1 MIKENFYK
9 TIFKRKSIRKYDLTP
24 LDDTT
29 LIEIKEFVS
38 KVKPLYDDIETEISI
53 VDKDRINLLIPIK
66 APHYLMMTSQNKEG
80 YLTNAGYM
88 LQQVDLFLS
97 TNGLGSC
104 YIGMALPT
112 KDTKRGSKLD
122 FVMILAFGNAAEE
135 VHRASISQFKRK
147 ELLKITNVKNLD
159 EFLEPARIAPSA
171 TNSQP
176 WFFTSENGVINCY
189 CVKLNIIKALVYE
202 KLNKIDMGI
211 AICHIAIAAK
221 HFGKQVE
228 FVTDK
233 SAQDNHPKGY
243 YYITT
248 VKLNK

>member
-24 LDDTT
+24 LEDQK

-38 KVKPLYDDIETEISI
+38 KIEPLYDNIETEIRL
-53 VDKDRINLLIPIK
+53 VQKEEINLLVPIK

-112 KDTKRGSKLD
+112 KDTKSGSKLD
-122 FVMILAFGNAAEE
+122 FILILGFGNPAEE
-135 VHRASISQFKRK
+135 VHRESISQFKRK
-147 ELLKITNVKNLD
+147 PLIKITDIIGSD
-159 EFLEPARIAPSA
+159 EILEPARLAPSA

-176 WFFTSENGVINCY
+176 WFFTGDNGVINCY
-189 CVKLNIIKALVYE
+189 CIKSNIIKALVYE

-211 AICHIAIAAK
+211 AICNITVAAK
-221 HFGKQVE
+221 HLGKQVE
-228 FVTDK
+228 VITDK
-233 SAQDNHPKGY
+233 AAQDDHPKGY
-243 YYITT
+243 YYIITL
-248 VKLNK
+248 KLR